1 MKKKLIFSVLYLNV
15 FFVEKNWQNDVIRL
29 STFCQNAVFS
39 NMSVHPWV
47 GFKTAEDGRA
57 EIL

>member
-1 MKKKLIFSVLYLNV
+1 MVELDMQV
-15 FFVEKNWQNDVIRL
+15 FAQRSHIKTRP
-29 STFCQNAVFS
+29 T
-39 NMSVHPWV
+39 WV